1 MSAEFECNIER
12 VYDQFKKLSTQ
23 EMRRALRTGIRKG
36 ILMLR
41 NQARKTF
48 RSMFPS
54 GAVRN
59 VKYTDRLI
67 DGIRAT
73 KVKEHNS
80 EMVGYVLATSNR
92 RMGSGSYRLVFLEGG
107 TVDRQT
113 RKGYNRGRITASYFF
128 TSAIASNQLRY
139 KSVVVNEIQK
149 TIDKINQ
156 KNIH

>member
-1 MSAEFECNIER
+1 
-12 VYDQFKKLSTQ
+12 
-23 EMRRALRTGIRKG
+23 
-36 ILMLR
+36 
-41 NQARKTF
+41 
-48 RSMFPS
+48 
-54 GAVRN
+54 
-59 VKYTDRLI
+59 
-67 DGIRAT
+67 
-73 KVKEHNS
+73 
-80 EMVGYVLATSNR
+80 
-92 RMGSGSYRLVFLEGG
+92 MGSGSYRLVFLEGG